1 MVSTMQLNRETII
14 HVYLLMRQALKINH
28 YIDERITLIKP
39 VWQHDEIYN
48 LMRNENIKSTNNTLY
63 ANSMRLVFNCT
74 YDIADNMLNLLE
86 GNGVRVF
93 AVPDFL
99 EDKISSFAFWHYQ
112 DCIIFINLSQCRT
125 KRAVNIDLA
134 TQLGHLLLH
143 DDILGNK
150 TPSIHLNRDDLD
162 ASSAFSGHFIGLRS
176 FDYNKQLVFRFNHS
190 KFFERII
197 ELLKAEDGGTQYETF
212 LNRMGIAQKYHS
224 MVTKLLPSEK
234 IIQFPDIRRKLIV
247 IDHTDKHPIP
257 DNLIEF
263 SVKKR
268 GKSKR
273 EIN

>member
-1 MVSTMQLNRETII
+1 
-14 HVYLLMRQALKINH
+14 
-28 YIDERITLIKP
+28 
-39 VWQHDEIYN
+39 
-48 LMRNENIKSTNNTLY
+48 MRNEGIKSTNNTLY

-93 AVPDFL
+93 AVPNFL
-99 EDKISSFAFWHYQ
+99 EDKIGSFAFWHYR

-143 DDILGNK
+143 DEMLGNK

-162 ASSAFSGHFIGLRS
+162 ASSAFAGHFIGLRS

-212 LNRMGIAQKYHS
+212 LNRMGVAQKYHS

-247 IDHTDKHPIP
+247 IDHTDKHPIS

-263 SVKKR
+263 AVKKQE
-268 GKSKR
+268 KLKR
-273 EIN
+273 EKIKKHKK